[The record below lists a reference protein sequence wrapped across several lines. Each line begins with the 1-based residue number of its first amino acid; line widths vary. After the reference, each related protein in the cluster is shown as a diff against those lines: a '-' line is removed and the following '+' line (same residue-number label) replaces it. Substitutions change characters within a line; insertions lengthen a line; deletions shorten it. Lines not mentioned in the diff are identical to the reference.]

1 MSHGIGFIPEERK
14 TEGLFLQYPLD
25 ANFSSANLKN
35 YSKLEILQHRKI
47 SSACQ
52 QAIDFYQIKTE
63 SYKKNA
69 GALSG
74 GNQQKLM
81 LAKWLERQP
90 DLLIIEEL
98 NKGVDGRHQIHK
110 ELRARAQEG
119 MSVIII
125 SSDFPELISLSTV
138 FWS

>member
-1 MSHGIGFIPEERK
+1 MVLD
-14 TEGLFLQYPLD
+14 LFPKNEQKGYFTQYPLD

-90 DLLIIEEL
+90 DLLIIEEPT
-98 NKGVDGRHQIHK
+98 KGVDVGAKFQIHK

-125 SSDFPELISLSTV
+125 SSDFLN
-138 FWS
+138 